1 MRHMAELGIAS
12 PQEQALQLCGHPPGP
27 SNLRGSY
34 GGLLVAW
41 ALVWVPGGDPATCT
55 GVSVHT
61 RTRSSLLLPWELA
74 FGCYFGMIF
83 WVRWKLYLLYPGSP
97 VCCTEASCRACCR
110 LSDRRISLLQAWW
123 GCCRAVPLVK
133 EPRVQWIWCLSI
145 LKGAVKQLAGLE
157 AER

>member
-1 MRHMAELGIAS
+1 MRHMAELRIAS

-41 ALVWVPGGDPATCT
+41 ALVWVPGGDSATCT

-61 RTRSSLLLPWELA
+61 RTRSSLLLPRELA

-83 WVRWKLYLLYPGSP
+83 WVRWKLVTYYILVLQFVALKRVVGLAAGSLTGEFP
-97 VCCTEASCRACCR
+97 CCR
-110 LSDRRISLLQAWW
+110 LGGVVAEQCRWLKSLEFS
-123 GCCRAVPLVK
+123 GY
-133 EPRVQWIWCLSI
+133 
-145 LKGAVKQLAGLE
+145 GACPF
-157 AER
+157 